1 MNKNTAKP
9 IHARIW
15 SPFDKHLFK
24 ARANEPAECKI
35 SYCEIPEQCSL
46 LKLGQC
52 INNTIMGPKCPY
64 GHVKREI
71 GPTKRA
77 KGCSSWIIKQKEQF
91 KDVLDKL
98 GNYPSSK
105 IVEVGEYIYLP
116 YPHAD
121 MNKEVPFLS
130 HNLILVSG
138 QPFVK
143 KELFTIDVIISII
156 SFRPYAMMGGEIRDY
171 QKEIVPKFI
180 IDLQEV
186 FPKLYY
192 ELIKIRPDLAIKE
205 KNFVGRKA
213 LLATVFSPSDVDMGG
228 DIWKW
233 NGEYLETTDK
243 KKLLFSNIEDRNGCN
258 AMESVSIKVVPTK
271 DAVTKIINNNQVSS
285 ETQFVD

>member
-1 MNKNTAKP
+1 MNNNAKP
-9 IHARIW
+9 IHARMW

-24 ARANEPAECKI
+24 ARANDPAECKVL
-35 SYCEIPEQCSL
+35 YCEIPEQCSL

-52 INNTIMGPKCPY
+52 INDTIMGPKCPY
-64 GHVKREI
+64 GYVKMEI

-77 KGCSSWIIKQKEQF
+77 KGCSPWIVKQKEQY
-91 KDVLDKL
+91 KDVLNKV

-121 MNKEVPFLS
+121 MNKEVPFLN
-130 HNLILVSG
+130 HNLILISG

-143 KELFTIDVIISII
+143 KELFTIDVILSII
-156 SFRPYAMMGGEIRDY
+156 SFCPYAMMGGEITDY
-171 QKEIVPKFI
+171 QLKIIPKFI
-180 IDLQEV
+180 VDLQEV

-192 ELIKIRPDLAIKE
+192 ELIKIRPDLEIKE

-233 NGEYLETTDK
+233 NGEYLESTSK
-243 KKLLFSNIEDRNGCN
+243 KNLPFTNIENRNGGG
-258 AMESVSIKVVPTK
+258 AIESVSIKIVPTK
-271 DAVTKIINNNQVSS
+271 DAVAKIISNEQVSS